1 MSIQTLSLA
10 RTPTR
15 RSQIAQWLLLAALCL
30 TVAVAQAAPRKGEKG
45 AAANKAALT
54 AAKPQVQFHTNLGDF
69 TVELEPAAAPKTVEN
84 FLQYVNSGHYNGT
97 IFHRVISN
105 FMVQGGGFDT
115 KLEQKPTRAPV
126 VHEGRQA
133 LQAGLRNT
141 VGTLAMA
148 RTSEMNSATAQ
159 FFINVKDNAF
169 LDPTPIPEGDPVPR
183 FVYHGKTYTN
193 LPRAQLLR
201 HPSLAGYTVF
211 GKVISGMDV
220 IEKIR
225 TTPTGAAGPFS
236 SDVPKKTVL
245 IESARQIK

>member
-1 MSIQTLSLA
+1 MSIQTLTLG
-10 RTPTR
+10 
-15 RSQIAQWLLLAALCL
+15 RSKIAQWLLLAALCL
-30 TVAVAQAAPRKGEKG
+30 GVAAVQAAPRKK
-45 AAANKAALT
+45 AAAAASKT
-54 AAKPQVQFHTNLGDF
+54 KMVEAKPQVLFRTNLGEF

-105 FMVQGGGFDT
+105 FMVQGGGFDA
-115 KLEQKPTRAPV
+115 KLAQKPTRAPV

-141 VGTLAMA
+141 VGSLAMA

-169 LDPTPIPEGDPVPR
+169 LDPTPIPDGDPVPR
-183 FVYHGKTYTN
+183 FVYQGKTYAN

-201 HPSLAGYTVF
+201 HPGLAGYTVF

-236 SDVPKKTVL
+236 SDVPKTTVL